1 MNLIHCAARAR
12 AAAIPVILATLAIAS
27 GASAHD
33 GHDHADPKPAAVE
46 SSGGPRFATAAGPF
60 ELVGAL
66 DGRRLVLWL
75 DRADDNA
82 PIAGASIELD
92 VGGRSHTAR
101 AEGDVYVVELDT
113 APAPGVVPIAATIV
127 AGGDADLLAAELRI
141 EAPRPAADADHGAH
155 GALLPPDTLRL
166 VAVASIA
173 ALVAGLVGWRAGRRR
188 DGARA

>member
-1 MNLIHCAARAR
+1 MNVLLGIAARAR
-12 AAAIPVILATLAIAS
+12 AGAFLAALALAS

-33 GHDHADPKPAAVE
+33 GHDHGDAKPSTVEAA
-46 SSGGPRFATAAGPF
+46 GAPRFVAAAGPF

-92 VGGRSHTAR
+92 VGSRSHTAR
-101 AEGDVYVVELDT
+101 AEGDVYVVELDA

-127 AGGDADLLAAELRI
+127 AGNDADLLAAELRI
-141 EAPRPAADADHGAH
+141 EAPPPAADADHGAH
-155 GALLPPDTLRL
+155 GSLLPPDTLRL
-166 VAVASIA
+166 AAVASIS

-188 DGARA
+188 DGAQA